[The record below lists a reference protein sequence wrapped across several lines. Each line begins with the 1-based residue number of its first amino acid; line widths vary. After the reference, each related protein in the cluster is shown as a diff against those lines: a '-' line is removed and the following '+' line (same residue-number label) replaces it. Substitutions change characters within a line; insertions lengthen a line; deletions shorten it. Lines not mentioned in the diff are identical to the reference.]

1 MVPSAIEVADEL
13 PLTPNGKLDR
23 RLLETW
29 AAKRS
34 AESAPARPVSR
45 APADTPAGTPADAD
59 PDVESVVSEVWCEV
73 LQVPTVGR
81 DDDFFDLGG
90 DSFKVLRVVETL
102 RERLGA
108 DIPLAALLLE
118 PTAADFSE
126 ELRRI
131 MAHGPTD

>member
-1 MVPSAIEVADEL
+1 M
-13 PLTPNGKLDR
+13 
-23 RLLETW
+23 
-29 AAKRS
+29 
-34 AESAPARPVSR
+34 
-45 APADTPAGTPADAD
+45 DAH

-73 LQVPTVGR
+73 LQVSAVGR

-102 RERLGA
+102 RERLRT

-118 PTAADFSE
+118 PTAAEFSA

-131 MAHGPTD
+131 MALGPTD

>member
-1 MVPSAIEVADEL
+1 MVPSAIEVTDEL

-23 RLLETW
+23 RLLETR

-34 AESAPARPVSR
+34 AESAPARPVQH
-45 APADTPAGTPADAD
+45 AQVEEVVGADL
-59 PDVESVVSEVWCEV
+59 DVESVVSEVWCEV
-73 LQVPTVGR
+73 LQVPAVGR

-102 RERLGA
+102 RERLRA

-131 MAHGPTD
+131 MADGPTD